1 MYRQQNSENILKFRF
16 SFVQSCD
23 MMMLVFQSVSENCF
37 PSDVR
42 HSLWEIRSEWG
53 RRSGLRWPNEGQ
65 ISCKVG
71 RADDGNEFS
80 DTL

>member
-42 HSLWEIRSEWG
+42 HSLWEIRSE
-53 RRSGLRWPNEGQ
+53 
-65 ISCKVG
+65 
-71 RADDGNEFS
+71 
-80 DTL
+80 